1 MLKLPAKLYLDHP
14 CSSSFLGTVQCCAPA
29 LKPRAVYGKAIRVIV
44 PLKRR
49 TDRNTTAWTRCRVS
63 LFYRLPFFFFSSSK
77 NSCKTPYYSLLF
89 QFISHLSPCPN
100 SPTLLVSHSFHLT
113 LNCLLVFSPFLSQH
127 LSTLTPI
134 LKGFPSKR
142 SVETAMSCNLS
153 HFFRYHLGNKNHLTA
168 SLWNTCTVSLVPL
181 CTRVENRSG
190 IATDIS

>member
-63 LFYRLPFFFFSSSK
+63 LFYRLTFFFFSSSK
-77 NSCKTPYYSLLF
+77 KFLQDPILLSAFSIYFPFFSLPKLSHPLGLS
-89 QFISHLSPCPN
+89 FIP
-100 SPTLLVSHSFHLT
+100 
-113 LNCLLVFSPFLSQH
+113 LNLKLPLGFLS
-127 LSTLTPI
+127 LSVSAPFYINSDTE
-134 LKGFPSKR
+134 GFSFEKISWNSNELQFVP
-142 SVETAMSCNLS
+142 
-153 HFFRYHLGNKNHLTA
+153 FFRYHLGNKNHLTA

>member
-1 MLKLPAKLYLDHP
+1 M
-14 CSSSFLGTVQCCAPA
+14 V
-29 LKPRAVYGKAIRVIV
+29 KPSGSLSLWRGGPIETQQPEHDAAS
-44 PLKRR
+44 PFS
-49 TDRNTTAWTRCRVS
+49 TDS
-63 LFYRLPFFFFSSSK
+63 LFFSFPLRK

-127 LSTLTPI
+127 LSTVTPI

-168 SLWNTCTVSLVPL
+168 SLRNTCTVSLVPL